1 MGLPLP
7 IFRQVLKWM
16 TPLLLAATPAWAD
29 DQATNTVTTALTANT
44 RAASSHLETFPK
56 LERTPDAN
64 GAKAKKHWWTRFK
77 LSFTG
82 GPSGKNDTIIQ
93 YQGMSSRPWGAI
105 AADPPYMS
113 NSQDLRVHHPGFG
126 IGGSY

>member
-1 MGLPLP
+1 MGSPL
-7 IFRQVLKWM
+7 LKWM
-16 TPLLLAATPAWAD
+16 LPLLLAATPAWAED
-29 DQATNTVTTALTANT
+29 RSTNAVPAALTVNVQ
-44 RAASSHLETFPK
+44 AATPHLNSSAK
-56 LERTPDAN
+56 LERTPDAA

-82 GPSGKNDTIIQ
+82 GPSGNRDEIIR
-93 YQGMSSRPWGAI
+93 YQGLSSRPWSAI
-105 AADPPYMS
+105 SADPPYMS